1 MENSVAFGVEEMSP
15 RRKKQFRVKS
25 SETRVSTTEEIDT
38 RVLAGPRQCDPRYSL
53 SPSLLSLCVL
63 LAPLTLPAENII
75 YWQFAYVG
83 RPSAHGLPPLVDIAT
98 AK

>member
-1 MENSVAFGVEEMSP
+1 MFQDWFNPHQARAEKGVMENSVAFGVEEMSP

-53 SPSLLSLCVL
+53 SLSLPLFFLCVCFW
-63 LAPLTLPAENII
+63 LPS
-75 YWQFAYVG
+75 
-83 RPSAHGLPPLVDIAT
+83 PSQQKT
-98 AK
+98 